1 MIVKNISFLQRL
13 INYIRPSFI
22 EDRKRKGILQRL
34 EEINVELIDVAETCR
49 MYGDLDMNFE
59 QALKY
64 KDYVALNYEYV
75 RLERELYNLPEP
87 EKTKV
92 SVSQN

>member
-1 MIVKNISFLQRL
+1 MKNSNLLQRL

-22 EDRKRKGILQRL
+22 EKKRRKAIVQRL
-34 EEINVELIDVAETCR
+34 EEINLELIDVSHTCK
-49 MYGDLDMNFE
+49 MYGDLDMSFE

-75 RLERELYNLPEP
+75 RLERELYSLPEP
-87 EKTKV
+87 EEVKV

>member
-1 MIVKNISFLQRL
+1 MKKTSFLQRL
-13 INYIRPSFI
+13 INFIRPSFV
-22 EDRKRKGILQRL
+22 EKKKRQAIVQRL
-34 EEINVELIDVAETCR
+34 EEINIELIDVSHTCK
-49 MYGDLDMNFE
+49 MYGDLDMSYE
-59 QALKY
+59 QAMKY

-87 EKTKV
+87 EKVKV

>member
-1 MIVKNISFLQRL
+1 MKKINFLQQL

-22 EDRKRKGILQRL
+22 EKKRRKVIMERL
-34 EEINVELIDVAETCR
+34 EEINLELIDVSHTCK

-75 RLERELYNLPEP
+75 RLERELYSLPEP
-87 EKTKV
+87 QKVKV

>member
-1 MIVKNISFLQRL
+1 MKNISFLQRL
-13 INYIRPSFI
+13 INFIRPSFV
-22 EDRKRKGILQRL
+22 EKKKRKAIIQRL
-34 EEINVELIDVAETCR
+34 EEINIELIDVSHTCK

-75 RLERELYNLPEP
+75 KLERELYSLPEP
-87 EKTKV
+87 EKVKV

>member
-1 MIVKNISFLQRL
+1 VKNSSFLQRL
-13 INYIRPSFI
+13 INYIRPSFV
-22 EDRKRKGILQRL
+22 EKKKRKAIIQRL
-34 EEINVELIDVAETCR
+34 EEINLELIDVSHTCK

-75 RLERELYNLPEP
+75 RLERQLYSLPEP
-87 EKTKV
+87 EKVKV

>member
-1 MIVKNISFLQRL
+1 MKNSSFLQRL

-22 EDRKRKGILQRL
+22 EKRRRKVILQRL
-34 EEINVELIDVAETCR
+34 EEINVELIDVAETCK
-49 MYGDLDMNFE
+49 MYGDLDMSFE

-75 RLERELYNLPEP
+75 QLERELYNLPEP
-87 EKTKV
+87 EKAKV
-92 SVSQN
+92 SVSQNL

>member
-1 MIVKNISFLQRL
+1 MKNSNFLQRF
-13 INYIRPSFI
+13 INYLRPSFI
-22 EDRKRKGILQRL
+22 EKRRRKAIIQRL
-34 EEINVELIDVAETCR
+34 EEINAELIDVSHTCK

-75 RLERELYNLPEP
+75 RLERELYSLPER
-87 EKTKV
+87 EEVKV
-92 SVSQN
+92 PVSQN